1 MIVTVTPNPA
11 VDVTYVV
18 PALTSGASLRV
29 DAPGVRAGG
38 KGVNVARVLRQDG
51 HDALAVVTAGGTAGR
66 DLVADLDASGL
77 PCRAVPVGAETRR
90 SVAIV
95 DRAAGDTTI
104 LNEHGTALAPG
115 ELAALHAAVA
125 ASLDGATC
133 LVASGSLPPGA
144 PAAFYADLVRRAHEA
159 GVPALVDAVGE
170 PLLAACA
177 AGADL
182 VKPNRDEL
190 AATTGT
196 SDPAAGA
203 KALLDAGA
211 RRVVVTLGGEGML
224 AVRADRPDAVV
235 RARLRD
241 GVGPLRG
248 NPTGAGDAA
257 VAAAAVTLSAASEA
271 PGPDDTADDTAGDA
285 ALRALLRRA
294 VAWSAAAVLAPLAGE
309 LAPGYRE
316 LARDVVLDPS

>member
-18 PALTSGASLRV
+18 PALTSGTSLRV
-29 DAPGVRAGG
+29 DAPGIRAGG

-77 PCRAVPVGAETRR
+77 PYRAVPVGAETRR

-115 ELAALHAAVA
+115 ELAGLHAAVA

-144 PAAFYADLVRRAHEA
+144 PAAFYGDLVRRAHEA

-196 SDPAAGA
+196 SDPAVGA
-203 KALLDAGA
+203 RALLDAGA
-211 RRVVVTLGGEGML
+211 RHVVVTLGGEGML
-224 AVRADRPDAVV
+224 AVRAERPDAVV

-241 GVGPLRG
+241 GAGPLKG

-257 VAAAAVTLSAASEA
+257 VAAAAVTLSAASGA
-271 PGPDDTADDTAGDA
+271 PGPDDIGDTAGDA